1 MANSLGG
8 NVWALDTASATPITT
23 DRVRCNLRWVG
34 STTAGH
40 LCTVKD
46 NAGRTVWSS
55 AAAGANNVES
65 DLLNANPRAPLN
77 VDGFALTAIGSGI
90 LYVEIL

>member
-8 NVWALDTASATPITT
+8 TAWALDTAGVITT

-40 LCTVKD
+40 LCTIAN
-46 NAGRTVWSS
+46 NAGRVVWSS

-65 DLLNANPRAPLN
+65 DLLNANPRAPYQF
-77 VDGFALTAIGSGI
+77 DGFNLTAIGSGI